1 MRQIDLREGKYVIT
15 ESAGRL
21 VVYRNSQHW
30 REDDLIGDNLFL
42 ALVQRVQELEDDL
55 DSMGDDFR
63 ESMERMYD

>member
-1 MRQIDLREGKYVIT
+1 MRQVELSEGEYVIT
-15 ESAGRL
+15 ENEGEL

-55 DSMGDDFR
+55 DYMGGAFR